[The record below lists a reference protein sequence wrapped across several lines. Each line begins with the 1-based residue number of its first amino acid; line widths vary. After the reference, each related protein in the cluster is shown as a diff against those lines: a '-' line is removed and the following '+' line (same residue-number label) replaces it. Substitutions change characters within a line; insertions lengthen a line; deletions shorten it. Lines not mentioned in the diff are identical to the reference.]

1 MWLVVFPAVGRVLEL
16 REGGTEVRRYMRTEN
31 DMIPLGRAWGGAGSR
46 TVQEDQVVKV
56 EGTHPL
62 RQSWS
67 WKPILTQD
75 LVSWMR
81 SPVCLGE
88 SEAGRNTS

>member
-1 MWLVVFPAVGRVLEL
+1 MTVYLNSERK
-16 REGGTEVRRYMRTEN
+16 GTEVRRYMRMEN

-62 RQSWS
+62 RQRW
-67 WKPILTQD
+67 
-75 LVSWMR
+75 
-81 SPVCLGE
+81 G
-88 SEAGRNTS
+88 